1 MVRLLLATLAV
12 VLFARPVFAQD
23 DRLDQL
29 DFEEGTLTDEKI
41 PYFAV
46 GAGGTISLATLPMDD
61 VNAHARQYVPEDLS
75 GSMILAG
82 FDVFA
87 PIGLIPNT
95 RIGFSWITGSSFKET
110 TITEPTANAS
120 ATRRYT
126 YDIGQRSLY
135 LDYAFVPFKSFY
147 VLPGVGLTWSTQTLE
162 VRQGIASRN
171 WSDIRPVNG
180 VFATADPMLELQR
193 QVVSL
198 QPRLSIEYAVTPFLC
213 LRGQASYNLQVS
225 AGDWL
230 AQGTTTING
239 VPEGIKVQHFSAQ
252 FGVFIGLFN

>member
-1 MVRLLLATLAV
+1 MVRFLLATLAV
-12 VLFARPVFAQD
+12 VLFVRPLLAQD

-46 GAGGTISLATLPMDD
+46 GAGGTVSLAILPMDE

-87 PIGLIPNT
+87 AVPLIPGT

-110 TITEPTANAS
+110 TVTEQAAT

-135 LDYAFVPFKSFY
+135 IDYALVPAKSLY
-147 VLPGVGLTWSTQTLE
+147 ILPGVGLTWSTQTLE
-162 VRQGIASRN
+162 MRQGIGSRT
-171 WSDIRPVNG
+171 WTSIQPTNG
-180 VFATADPMLELQR
+180 VVPPDPMLNIQR
-193 QVVSL
+193 QVISV
-198 QPRLSIEYAVTPFLC
+198 QPRLNVEYAVTPFLC

-225 AGDWL
+225 GGDWL
-230 AQGTTTING
+230 AQGITTITDA
-239 VPEGIKVQHFSAQ
+239 PEGIKVQHFSAQ